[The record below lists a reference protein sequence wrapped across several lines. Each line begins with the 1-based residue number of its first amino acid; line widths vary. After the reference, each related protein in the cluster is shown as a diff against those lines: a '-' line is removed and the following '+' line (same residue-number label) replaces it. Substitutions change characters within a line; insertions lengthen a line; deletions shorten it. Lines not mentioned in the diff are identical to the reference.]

1 MSAARAA
8 IGRGGRKILSVV
20 EWADHVVAAAISPV
34 RSSPSASISDFLFP
48 PDDSSERIGR
58 KNLDYDLMILL
69 AATLQHAFVEVYF
82 DFSCLVAVTLCG
94 LLGSARIVRVLASS
108 TIFLDHPHK
117 TRIPVQSRTIH

>member
-8 IGRGGRKILSVV
+8 VGRGGRKILSVV

-69 AATLQHAFVEVYF
+69 AATLQHAFVKYTLTFRVWWRLL
-82 DFSCLVAVTLCG
+82 SAVCWGLRELC
-94 LLGSARIVRVLASS
+94 A
-108 TIFLDHPHK
+108 F
-117 TRIPVQSRTIH
+117 